1 MARLESIAVGGYFP
15 TPPTVTQLIAN
26 MLAPEPGMKCNLVDP
41 CAGEGAAIFTL
52 AAKFGSAATVHSCE
66 MEASR
71 HAALKARAE
80 SEGDWWDAQLALHG
94 DAFRVHLVGDHGRQ
108 GHLLYLNPPYDL
120 DPVYARL
127 EERFLKR
134 FTCVLDRGSAP
145 GLLVFVVPHYALKA
159 SAETLALEYELVGCW
174 RFPEPD
180 YSVYRQVVL
189 FARRVSERL
198 EPDGSVRAYVL
209 AWAESVEGMPVL
221 GEDPA
226 DFESITVHGESW
238 GNRIPWELQAFD
250 AVGLLGKA
258 VPWAQRL
265 RPGTPSTPVP
275 HVLSELPVQ
284 DLSFRS
290 YPLATPPRPAHI
302 AAGIASGLFNGRRVS
317 GDGPDLLV
325 KGVFDREYKTV
336 EEKKNKDGEVT
347 AVVQVQQP
355 KLVTTVLDLET
366 RQYRTLNGEGLSE
379 LLEGYGESLMGV
391 MREQCPVLYDPLRDA
406 GEPLA
411 PVTRNL
417 YTAQA
422 HAARALVK
430 LLTGPQRAAIL
441 LGEIGSGKTGTALT
455 AAKTVDPTGRVLVL
469 CPPHLLQSWTN
480 EATTVVPEA
489 TVTVLETVADVDA
502 FAALPKQGGM
512 AIAVLSRET
521 AKLGHGWVG
530 VDPARG
536 CPRCGAPIAEKA
548 EALAK
553 KRMRCAARP
562 RRAGDELARV
572 MLDMALVLGPCA
584 PKNARVAA
592 LLQGRNLERA
602 LARWTETPEDER
614 AERWTGLSPALRA
627 RAVVA
632 LVKDLASHEDLPRAL
647 GQLLLGQPDEMIE
660 IAIGAI
666 TGEAWLL
673 DEVKRDLALLLT
685 PARALAV
692 DLPAASAYS
701 PSVADRLEK
710 AVEYP
715 EGIQT
720 RIGRV
725 KRDASGGVVS
735 LEGAAPGSLESAL
748 KALAGL
754 KGVWLAPK
762 RECGEPLYQAV
773 PEPRRVPLASYIAK
787 RHPKAFGLL
796 ILDEG
801 HEYATDGSAQERAAH
816 RLTALGIP
824 TILATGS
831 IMNGYASSLF
841 TNMWALSADF
851 RRDFGREEQ
860 SRFVDRFGY
869 RKRILSEKDKESGAV
884 VSFGSVTDRVERT
897 ERAAGDAPGVL
908 PLFLFRH
915 LLGISVTLHKTDLAL
930 DLPPCRQ
937 IRHELTPGDDLKRE
951 YQRLAAALRAAIK
964 SDMFKA
970 DRSGKLFGQLS
981 ELPSYL
987 DRSFRDFEIRYPE
1000 SLDSELVASAEALP
1014 GMQEKERWLIETL
1027 RAELDEGRN
1036 VMVFCWH
1043 VDVLPRLQRLIFE
1056 ELGEDAPI
1064 LLADK
1069 VPTGKRQAWIDA
1081 KIVKPNRRVML
1092 ANPVC
1097 IQTGLNNLVHFSSQI
1112 WIENPACNPTIFRQ
1126 AIGRVDRIGQKASE
1140 TRIHMPVYVG
1150 TLQEQ
1155 LYDLLLR
1162 KVAVAVSADGLDP
1175 ESALAAAG
1183 ASDDGYLSG
1192 LSLGKQLWEMMVNE
1206 RPGSDKPAKKPVQ
1219 KRKPRSEMTLAVG
1232 PAKPGQRIDL
1242 GDAVIETTLHAII
1255 PKPSRAPL
1263 LAHPRRR
1270 EYGRIA
1276 LMLEQGLSVEGML

>member
-1 MARLESIAVGGYFP
+1 MARRESIAVGGFFP
-15 TPPTVTQLIAN
+15 TPENIVQLIAS

-52 AAKFGSAATVHSCE
+52 AAKFDSATVHTCE

-71 HAALKARAE
+71 YKALQARA
-80 SEGDWWDAQLALHG
+80 SASDWWDAQLALHG
-94 DAFRVHLVGDHGRQ
+94 DAFRVQLAGDSGRQ
-108 GHLLYLNPPYDL
+108 AHLLYLNPPYDL
-120 DPVYARL
+120 DPVHARL
-127 EERFLKR
+127 EERFLER

-145 GLLVFVVPHYALKA
+145 GLLVFVVPYYALKA
-159 SAETLALEYELVGCW
+159 SAETLALEYELLGCW
-174 RFPEPD
+174 RFPEPEFA
-180 YSVYRQVVL
+180 VYKQVVL
-189 FARRVSERL
+189 FARRAPERL
-198 EPDGSVRAYVL
+198 EPDESVRAQVL
-209 AWAESVEGMPVL
+209 QWAESTDGMPVL

-226 DFESITVHGESW
+226 MFESITVHGESW
-238 GNRIPWELQAFD
+238 GNRVPWDMQAFD
-250 AVGLLGKA
+250 TIGLLAKA
-258 VPWAQRL
+258 QPWKQCA
-265 RPGTPSTPVP
+265 RPGAQSSSVP

-302 AAGIASGLFNGRRVS
+302 AAGIASGLFNGRKVS
-317 GDGPDLLV
+317 GNGPDLLV

-336 EEKKNKDGEVT
+336 EEKKNKDGDVT

-366 RQYRTLNGEGLSE
+366 RQYRTLNSEGLSE

-406 GEPLA
+406 GEQLA
-411 PVTRNL
+411 PVARNL

-430 LLTGPQRAAIL
+430 LLTGPERAAIL

-480 EATTVVPEA
+480 EAAAVVPEA
-489 TVTVLETVADVDA
+489 SVTVLETVADVDN
-502 FAALPKQGGM
+502 FAALPSEHM

-530 VDPARG
+530 VDPRLG
-536 CPRCGAPIAEKA
+536 CPRCGSPIAEPA
-548 EALAK
+548 AALAK
-553 KRMRCAARP
+553 KRMRCTARP

-572 MLDMALVLGPCA
+572 MLDMALVCGPAA
-584 PKNARVAA
+584 PKNARVTA

-602 LARWTETPEDER
+602 LARWTAVPKEER
-614 AERWTGLSPALRA
+614 AERWTGLPHALRA
-627 RAVVA
+627 RAVAA
-632 LVKDLASHEDLPRAL
+632 LVQDLVSHEDLPRAL
-647 GQLLLGQPDEMIE
+647 GQLLVGQPDTTIE
-660 IAIGAI
+660 LAIGGI
-666 TGEAWLL
+666 TGDAWMLN
-673 DEVKRDLALLLT
+673 EVKRDLALLLS
-685 PARALAV
+685 PARAAAI
-692 DLPAASAYS
+692 DLPQACAGA
-701 PSVADRLEK
+701 PDIADRLEK
-710 AVEYP
+710 AAEYP

-725 KRDASGGVVS
+725 KRDASGRVVS
-735 LEGAAPGSLESAL
+735 LEGAEPGSLESAL

-787 RHPKAFGLL
+787 RHPKAIGLL

-816 RLTALGIP
+816 RLTALGAP

-851 RRDFGREEQ
+851 RRDFGRDEQ

-869 RKRILSEKDKESGAV
+869 RKRILSEKDKETGAV
-884 VSFGSVTDRVERT
+884 VSFGSVTDRVERS

-937 IRHELTPGDDLKRE
+937 IRHDLTPGPELLAE
-951 YQRLAAALRAAIK
+951 YQRLAGALKSAIR
-964 SDMFKA
+964 SDMFKI

-987 DRSFRDFEIRYPE
+987 DRAFRDFEIRYPE
-1000 SLDSELVASAEALP
+1000 SLDSELVARAEALS
-1014 GMQEKERWLIETL
+1014 GTQEKEQWMLDTL
-1027 RAELDEGRN
+1027 RAELAEGRN

-1069 VPTGKRQAWIDA
+1069 VATGKRQAWIDA
-1081 KIVKPNRRVML
+1081 KIVKPKRRVML

-1097 IQTGLNNLVHFSSQI
+1097 IQTGLNNLVWFSSQI

-1150 TLQEQ
+1150 TLQDQ
-1155 LYDLLLR
+1155 LYSLLLR
-1162 KVAVAVSADGLDP
+1162 KVSVAVSADGLDP

-1192 LSLGKQLWEMMVNE
+1192 LTLGKQLWDMMVNE
-1206 RPGSDKPAKKPVQ
+1206 KPA
-1219 KRKPRSEMTLAVG
+1219 RKPAVKRTRKA
-1232 PAKPGQRIDL
+1232 PAPR
-1242 GDAVIETTLHAII
+1242 
-1255 PKPSRAPL
+1255 
-1263 LAHPRRR
+1263 HPRMR

-1276 LMLEQGLSVEGML
+1276 LRLEQGLSVEGLL